1 MSEQLAAG
9 GTERQLVEMA
19 KAFDRTKF
27 TPHAATMKG
36 GFRAA
41 ELAGSAVPIIEL
53 PMESFLSLDAVL
65 AGWKLAAY
73 LRKNKIQVF
82 HAFDYPAAC
91 FGVPV
96 ARLAGTPV
104 VLSSQRGHRA
114 LNPPIYRKIQR
125 WTDSLVDGI
134 VVNCESMRKHLME
147 DEGVLRE
154 KTHLCYNGLDTSRYH
169 QGPRIRTAA
178 LAGASLVIG
187 ALSVLRP
194 EKGIHTLIEA
204 FASVLAL
211 DSKMRLAIVG
221 GGPQLGELKETAARL
236 NILSSCH
243 FEPSTKEPERWLAA
257 IDIFVLPS
265 LSEAFSNSLMEA
277 MASACAAVV
286 SNVGGNPELIGDGHS
301 GLLFAPESVAELS
314 SCLRLLITNEDL
326 RQRVSSHAARKVREF
341 TLEASAARL
350 GAIYDGLLNK

>member
-1 MSEQLAAG
+1 MPPIPVLLMSEQLAAG

-73 LRKNKIQVF
+73 ISKNKIQVF

-147 DEGVLRE
+147 DEGVPRE
-154 KTHLCYNGLDTSRYH
+154 TTHLCYNGLDTSRYAPLRRARFT
-169 QGPRIRTAA
+169 PR
-178 LAGASLVIG
+178 
-187 ALSVLRP
+187 P
-194 EKGIHTLIEA
+194 KGVNRGEPGY
-204 FASVLAL
+204 S
-211 DSKMRLAIVG
+211 G
-221 GGPQLGELKETAARL
+221 LGEICPCSPRSRCWPCQSWS
-236 NILSSCH
+236 I
-243 FEPSTKEPERWLAA
+243 
-257 IDIFVLPS
+257 IS
-265 LSEAFSNSLMEA
+265 L
-277 MASACAAVV
+277 
-286 SNVGGNPELIGDGHS
+286 
-301 GLLFAPESVAELS
+301 
-314 SCLRLLITNEDL
+314 R
-326 RQRVSSHAARKVREF
+326 
-341 TLEASAARL
+341 
-350 GAIYDGLLNK
+350 